1 MSRKMFV
8 AAVAASLFA
17 VARAG
22 DQPPPAGGTGGTSAE
37 PKAATPV
44 QTKAEKTKKEK
55 GGTSSSPQPREAPPA
70 PKGEP
75 KQEKPKPCEPVKPCP
90 ID

>member
-1 MSRKMFV
+1 MSRRVFV

-22 DQPPPAGGTGGTSAE
+22 DQPPPESGTPAE
-37 PKAATPV
+37 SKAATQAQP
-44 QTKAEKTKKEK
+44 KAVKTKKDK
-55 GGTSSSPQPREAPPA
+55 GSAKASPSPQPRDDSPA